1 MIAMARVKPTST
13 VVAHLVADTSNVEV
27 TREEEDPVLN
37 KKLDKIPSTR
47 ASINPCLE
55 HPNQLCTTKCKTML
69 SPAPKSS
76 SARCVLPTSSL
87 KTTDSD
93 VSRCVDFLSLL
104 MFAKSEISS
113 ATSEWLN
120 VTLSL
125 TNKMAPPLGMH
136 SCSLKVKRRHSAQ
149 RRLWTDSSLARDM
162 WMYFSPR

>member
-13 VVAHLVADTSNVEV
+13 VVDHLVADTSNVEV
-27 TREEEDPVLN
+27 TREEEDPVFN
-37 KKLDKIPSTR
+37 KKSDKIPSTR

-55 HPNQLCTTKCKTML
+55 HPYQLCTTKCKTTV

-76 SARCVLPTSSL
+76 LATCVLPTSSL

-93 VSRCVDFLSLL
+93 ASRCEDFLSLL

-120 VTLSL
+120 VT
-125 TNKMAPPLGMH
+125 
-136 SCSLKVKRRHSAQ
+136 
-149 RRLWTDSSLARDM
+149 
-162 WMYFSPR
+162 